1 MQEDMLIQISNKIK
15 EIRKQKN
22 ITVQELANK
31 ADVSKGLI
39 SQIENNRTVPSLPVL
54 MNIVQSLNLDL
65 NEFFKDI
72 IPKKKTQQK
81 IIFKSP
87 KDYQTFEK
95 EYAKGFLYHR
105 VFTRNI
111 QSGPVDFVLLEL
123 KKGARR
129 NKMIQTESYEYNYM
143 IKGKVEYH
151 IEDKSYIFSEG
162 ESLFFD
168 SRQEHRLVN
177 VGDSDALMLVVYF
190 FITDANK

>member
-1 MQEDMLIQISNKIK
+1 MQEDILIQISNKIK

-22 ITVQELANK
+22 ITIQELANK
-31 ADVSKGLI
+31 AGVSKGLI

-65 NEFFKDI
+65 NDFFKGI
-72 IPKKKTQQK
+72 SSRKKSQQRVQ
-81 IIFKSP
+81 FKLP

-105 VFTRNI
+105 IFTRNI
-111 QSGPVDFVLLEL
+111 HTVPVDFVLLAL

-129 NKMIQTESYEYNYM
+129 NQIIHTESFEYNYM
-143 IKGKVEYH
+143 LKGKVEYY
-151 IEDKSYIFSEG
+151 IENKSYLFSEG

-168 SRQEHRLVN
+168 SRLGHRLAN
-177 VGDSDALMLVVYF
+177 VGNGDALMLVVYF
-190 FITDANK
+190 FITDNK

>member
-1 MQEDMLIQISNKIK
+1 MLIQISNKIK

-65 NEFFKDI
+65 NDFFKDI
-72 IPKKKTQQK
+72 NPRKKAQPKV
-81 IIFKSP
+81 IFKSP
-87 KDYQTFEK
+87 KDYQAFEK

-105 VFTRNI
+105 VLTRNI
-111 QSGPVDFVLLEL
+111 QGTPVDFVLLEL
-123 KKGARR
+123 KKGSRR
-129 NKMIQTESYEYNYM
+129 NRMIQTESVEYNYM

-151 IEDKSYIFSEG
+151 IEDKEYIVSEG
-162 ESLFFD
+162 ESVFFD
-168 SRQEHRLVN
+168 SRLPHRIAN
-177 VGDSDALMLVVYF
+177 VGNNDAFMLIVYF
-190 FITDANK
+190 FTPINK

>member
-65 NEFFKDI
+65 NDFFKDI
-72 IPKKKTQQK
+72 NPRKKAQPKV
-81 IIFKSP
+81 IFKSP
-87 KDYQTFEK
+87 KDYQAFEK

-105 VFTRNI
+105 VLTRNI
-111 QSGPVDFVLLEL
+111 QGTPVDFVLLEL
-123 KKGARR
+123 KKGSRR
-129 NKMIQTESYEYNYM
+129 NRMIQTESVEYNYM

-151 IEDKSYIFSEG
+151 IEDKEYIVSEG
-162 ESLFFD
+162 ESVFFD
-168 SRQEHRLVN
+168 SRLPHRIAN
-177 VGDSDALMLVVYF
+177 VGNNDALMLIVYF
-190 FITDANK
+190 FTTNNK

>member
-22 ITVQELANK
+22 ITVQQLASK
-31 ADVSKGLI
+31 AEVSKGLI

-54 MNIVQSLNLDL
+54 MSIVQSLNLDL

-72 IPKKKTQQK
+72 LPKKKAPRKVVLKT
-81 IIFKSP
+81 P
-87 KDYQTFEK
+87 KEYEVFEK
-95 EYAKGFLYHR
+95 EHAKGFRYNR
-105 VFTRNI
+105 MFTRNI

-129 NKMIQTESYEYNYM
+129 NKMIQSESFEFNYM
-143 IKGKVEYH
+143 VKGKVEYY
-151 IEDKSYIFSEG
+151 IEDKRYEFNEG

-168 SRQEHRLVN
+168 SRQAHRLAN
-177 VGDSDALMLVVYF
+177 IGDVDAVMLVVYF

>member
-22 ITVQELANK
+22 ITVQQLASK
-31 ADVSKGLI
+31 AEVSKGLI

-54 MNIVQSLNLDL
+54 MSIVQSLNLDL

-72 IPKKKTQQK
+72 LPKKKSPRK
-81 IIFKSP
+81 VVLKSP
-87 KDYQTFEK
+87 KEYEVFEK
-95 EYAKGFLYHR
+95 EHAKGFRYNR
-105 VFTRNI
+105 MFTRNI
-111 QSGPVDFVLLEL
+111 QGGPVDFVLLEL

-129 NKMIQTESYEYNYM
+129 SKMIQSESVEFNYM
-143 IKGKVEYH
+143 VKGKVEYY
-151 IEDKSYIFSEG
+151 IEDKRYEFNEG

-168 SRQEHRLVN
+168 SRQGHRLAN
-177 VGDSDALMLVVYF
+177 IGDGDAVMLVVYF

>member
-1 MQEDMLIQISNKIK
+1 MLIQISNKIK

-65 NEFFKDI
+65 NDFFKDI
-72 IPKKKTQQK
+72 NPRKKAQPKV
-81 IIFKSP
+81 IFKSP
-87 KDYQTFEK
+87 KDYQAFEK

-105 VFTRNI
+105 VLTRNI
-111 QSGPVDFVLLEL
+111 QGTPVDFVLLEL
-123 KKGARR
+123 KKGSRR
-129 NKMIQTESYEYNYM
+129 NRMIQTESVEYNYM

-151 IEDKSYIFSEG
+151 IEDKEYIVSEG
-162 ESLFFD
+162 ESVFFD
-168 SRQEHRLVN
+168 SRLPHRIAN
-177 VGDSDALMLVVYF
+177 VGNNDALMLIVYF
-190 FITDANK
+190 FTTNNK

>member
-22 ITVQELANK
+22 ITVQELATK
-31 ADVSKGLI
+31 AEVSKGLI

-54 MNIVQSLNLDL
+54 MSIVQSLNIDL

-72 IPKKKTQQK
+72 SPKKKTQQK
-81 IIFKSP
+81 VVFKSP

-105 VFTRNI
+105 VFTRNV

-129 NKMIQTESYEYNYM
+129 NKMIRTESFEYNYM

-151 IEDKSYIFSEG
+151 IEDKSYLFSEG

-168 SRQEHRLVN
+168 SRQGHRLAN
-177 VGDSDALMLVVYF
+177 VGNTDALMLVVYF
-190 FITDANK
+190 FITGGK

>member
-22 ITVQELANK
+22 ITVQELATK
-31 ADVSKGLI
+31 ASVSKGLI

-65 NEFFKDI
+65 NDFFKDI
-72 IPKKKTQQK
+72 SLKKKIPQK
-81 IIFKSP
+81 IVFKLP

-105 VFTRNI
+105 IFTRTI
-111 QSGPVDFVLLEL
+111 QSIPVDFVLLEL

-129 NKMIQTESYEYNYM
+129 NKVIHTDSFEYNYM
-143 IKGKVEYH
+143 IKGKVEYI
-151 IEDKSYIFSEG
+151 IENKTYTFSEG

-168 SRQEHRLVN
+168 SRLGHRLAN
-177 VGDSDALMLVVYF
+177 IGTTDALMLVVYY
-190 FITDANK
+190 FITSDN

>member
-1 MQEDMLIQISNKIK
+1 MQEDILIQISNKIK

-22 ITVQELANK
+22 ITVQELATK

-54 MNIVQSLNLDL
+54 MSIVQSLNLDL

-72 IPKKKTQQK
+72 SPKKKTQPK
-81 IIFKSP
+81 IIHKSP

-111 QSGPVDFVLLEL
+111 QSGPVDFVLLEM

-129 NKMIQTESYEYNYM
+129 NKMVHSESFEYNYM
-143 IKGKVEYH
+143 IRGKVEMH
-151 IEDKSYIFSEG
+151 LEEKSYIFSEG
-162 ESLFFD
+162 ESMFYD
-168 SRQEHRLVN
+168 SRVPHRLAN
-177 VGDSDALMLVVYF
+177 IGNDDALMLIVYF
-190 FITDANK
+190 FITDGK

>member
-1 MQEDMLIQISNKIK
+1 MQEDLLIQISNKIK

-31 ADVSKGLI
+31 ASVSKGLI

-72 IPKKKTQQK
+72 IPKKKTQQR
-81 IIFKSP
+81 IVFKSP
-87 KDYQTFEK
+87 KDYRTFEK

-129 NKMIQTESYEYNYM
+129 NRMIQTEAFEYNYM
-143 IKGKVEYH
+143 IKGKAEYY

-168 SRQEHRLVN
+168 SRLGHKLANIGN
-177 VGDSDALMLVVYF
+177 VDALMLVVYF
-190 FITDANK
+190 FITDGR

>member
-1 MQEDMLIQISNKIK
+1 MQEDILIQISNKIK
-15 EIRKQKN
+15 ENRKQKN

-31 ADVSKGLI
+31 ANVSKGLI

-54 MNIVQSLNLDL
+54 MSIVQSLNLDF
-65 NEFFKDI
+65 NDFFKDI
-72 IPKKKTQQK
+72 SPKKKTPQK
-81 IIFKSP
+81 VIFKSP
-87 KDYQTFEK
+87 KDYQTFER
-95 EYAKGFLYHR
+95 EYAKGFSYHR
-105 VFTRNI
+105 MFTRNI

-129 NKMIQTESYEYNYM
+129 NRMIQTESFEYNYM

-168 SRQEHRLVN
+168 SRLGHKLAN
-177 VGDSDALMLVVYF
+177 ISNSDALMLVVYF
-190 FITDANK
+190 FITDNK

>member
-1 MQEDMLIQISNKIK
+1 MLIQISNKIK

-65 NEFFKDI
+65 NDFFKDI
-72 IPKKKTQQK
+72 NPRKNAQPKV
-81 IIFKSP
+81 IFKSP
-87 KDYQTFEK
+87 KDYQAFEK

-105 VFTRNI
+105 VLTRNI
-111 QSGPVDFVLLEL
+111 QGTPVDFVLLEL
-123 KKGARR
+123 KKGSRR
-129 NKMIQTESYEYNYM
+129 NRMIQTESVEYNYM

-151 IEDKSYIFSEG
+151 IEDKEYIVSEG
-162 ESLFFD
+162 ESVFFD
-168 SRQEHRLVN
+168 SRLPHRIAN
-177 VGDSDALMLVVYF
+177 VGNNDALMLIVYF
-190 FITDANK
+190 FTTNNK

>member
-54 MNIVQSLNLDL
+54 MSIVQSLNLDL

-72 IPKKKTQQK
+72 NPKKKTKQK
-81 IIFKSP
+81 VFLKSP

-105 VFTRNI
+105 IFARNI
-111 QSGPVDFVLLEL
+111 QGTPVDFVLLEL
-123 KKGARR
+123 KKGSRR
-129 NKMIQTESYEYNYM
+129 NRMIQSAAVECNYM
-143 IKGKVEYH
+143 VKGEVEYH
-151 IEDKSYIFSEG
+151 VD
-162 ESLFFD
+162 
-168 SRQEHRLVN
+168 N
-177 VGDSDALMLVVYF
+177 
-190 FITDANK
+190 